1 MSESLIK
8 PKDITYKQLMEFIS
22 SCAMSDDSKFNTA
35 LTALRIAIEVCTKEA
50 YGYHKGNSIHVS
62 YSDQRRTVAEVQ
74 RFNRRAVSRLIHL
87 RNNAASFAY
96 FVQIFN
102 ELEGSD
108 LISFNFDASRRSVNG
123 VSVHASSDMHFVPA
137 NTKPS
142 PRLCNLMYR
151 LMSFRL
157 DLVIDKKMSW
167 DEIQDFYFT
176 E

>member
-22 SCAMSDDSKFNTA
+22 SCAMSDASKYNTA
-35 LTALRIAIEVCTKEA
+35 LTALRIAIEVCTKEV
-50 YGYHKGNSIHVS
+50 YGYHKTCSSFSG
-62 YSDQRRTVAEVQ
+62 QRRTVAEVQ

-87 RNNAASFAY
+87 RNNDASFAY
-96 FVQIFN
+96 FVQLFN
-102 ELEGSD
+102 ELAGTD

-167 DEIQDFYFT
+167 DEIHDFYFT